1 MDSVILPEGVKE
13 RILADIDEFLK
24 GERWYVDRG
33 KFDQCRPIARRLIPG
48 LFQAFRTGEAT
59 SSPGYR
65 AAARPV

>member
-48 LFQAFRTGEAT
+48 LF
-59 SSPGYR
+59 
-65 AAARPV
+65 